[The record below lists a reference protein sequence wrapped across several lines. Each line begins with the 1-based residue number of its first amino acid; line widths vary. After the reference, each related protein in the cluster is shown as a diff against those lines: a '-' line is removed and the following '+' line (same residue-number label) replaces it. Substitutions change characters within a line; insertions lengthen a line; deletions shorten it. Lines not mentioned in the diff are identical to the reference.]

1 MTRYCEF
8 EHNAI
13 SPVLTLYSC
22 SIIQSS
28 SFTLVAGY
36 GLFPVSASSNS
47 KGANESFET
56 SVQKECRNICPW
68 EIFMYSTV
76 GRTILLHG
84 STSII
89 FYVPLR
95 DQYSIALCWLE
106 FTFYTKRLFK

>member
-28 SFTLVAGY
+28 TSLLCCGWPW
-36 GLFPVSASSNS
+36 LFPVS

-56 SVQKECRNICPW
+56 
-68 EIFMYSTV
+68 
-76 GRTILLHG
+76 L
-84 STSII
+84 
-89 FYVPLR
+89 
-95 DQYSIALCWLE
+95 
-106 FTFYTKRLFK
+106 LFKMNVGTYALRGDFS

>member
-28 SFTLVAGY
+28 TSLLRCGWLR
-36 GLFPVSASSNS
+36 LFPVSASSNS

-56 SVQKECRNICPW
+56 LLFERN
-68 EIFMYSTV
+68 V
-76 GRTILLHG
+76 GTYALLG
-84 STSII
+84 IS
-89 FYVPLR
+89 
-95 DQYSIALCWLE
+95 
-106 FTFYTKRLFK
+106 